1 MLDLCMAAAQR
12 AGRVRTARDP
22 CKSGNQLRLFRPLVG
37 KQRGVEVGEQLPN
50 LLEVGNL
57 LEVVGHVA
65 HSFHQRQR
73 LPMVRGEAGQDLGI
87 GVGDAARARKWRDF
101 DRWLTAPAICF
112 FIAFV
117 WLVLFRL
124 PLALYNRPGQTEIN
138 LAEQAGQQAEEAMQR
153 YFAQHQR
160 YTASLDDLRSVDPTI
175 DPDREVE
182 FKFVVATDSRY
193 KFQTKYPGTAKVFQ
207 FTNQGV
213 TPWDLKVTYPDDWE
227 ERESQF

>member
-87 GVGDAARARKWRDF
+87 GVGDAARAAW
-101 DRWLTAPAICF
+101 P
-112 FIAFV
+112 
-117 WLVLFRL
+117 
-124 PLALYNRPGQTEIN
+124 Q
-138 LAEQAGQQAEEAMQR
+138 QADPQSPHDGHQVDPFLQNGARRRGQQAHGRETHRDEAQS
-153 YFAQHQR
+153 HP
-160 YTASLDDLRSVDPTI
+160 DPGGLRGSAAGAPG
-175 DPDREVE
+175 DPDRLAEAVDPVHRE
-182 FKFVVATDSRY
+182 DHIGGLGGRG
-193 KFQTKYPGTAKVFQ
+193 GT
-207 FTNQGV
+207 TCRQGH
-213 TPWDLKVTYPDDWE
+213 PDAG
-227 ERESQF
+227 RR

>member
-1 MLDLCMAAAQR
+1 MSDVSEKSPPAESTAAERQTSPSWVRWMNLAIVLGVLALVPLFAWGDR
-12 AGRVRTARDP
+12 APEGWRW
-22 CKSGNQLRLFRPLVG
+22 
-37 KQRGVEVGEQLPN
+37 
-50 LLEVGNL
+50 LEVFL
-57 LEVVGHVA
+57 TYYFVA
-65 HSFHQRQR
+65 SICAGA
-73 LPMVRGEAGQDLGI
+73 LAYLSVR
-87 GVGDAARARKWRDF
+87 VGDAARARKWRDF